1 MYIRTFLS
9 FWRDLKDPTSR
20 QNFDDTVEQ
29 KSVIDLRA
37 CHMLGLPSIFLFNF
51 FYMYFATW
59 SSSVLTAV
67 LNASFP
73 FQHLACLH
81 DQREKGGWDYCG
93 EIENY
98 WHPNAISIPTI
109 LPPWSILS
117 PGYQCLRPPPSSPP
131 SPPPWLGHRL
141 LYQHLLWPPFT
152 LLPSLWHH
160 WKQDNKQT
168 NCK

>member
-1 MYIRTFLS
+1 MVLTHGNVI
-9 FWRDLKDPTSR
+9 
-20 QNFDDTVEQ
+20 FDILEPSAFQ
-29 KSVIDLRA
+29 KY
-37 CHMLGLPSIFLFNF
+37 SICWVFQAFFCSTF

-59 SSSVLTAV
+59 PSSALTAV

-81 DQREKGGWDYCG
+81 DQREKGGWDHRG